1 MSKDT
6 SLKLVVT
13 TARGLED
20 FLAQELDSMG
30 LTYEV
35 PLLPNSDPEKKPKKQ
50 AGVFELARD
59 KASAYRICLWSRI
72 AQRVLWELNSFDA
85 TSSDDLYETLVNFP
99 WTRHLS
105 NEQTFKVDVNTS
117 SNINDNAQF
126 LTYKVK
132 DAIVDSFTEKGLE
145 RPNVST
151 RTPDVSFLV
160 FWDGEKARCYIDLS
174 GSPLHKRGYRKESG
188 EAPIRETLAASMLYA
203 CGWDKQTSGQFIDPF
218 CGSGTILIEAALM
231 AHKIAPGLLRQR
243 FGFERW
249 KQHDDNIWQQIRK
262 DALNARTDGSNTD
275 NTNKSNFVFKGYD
288 ADAEVLKTAKQN
300 TTFATLGNI
309 IHFERRSIAQFNARA
324 INQNMSNGFIVT
336 NPPYGERIG
345 ISTDKRRDAHGN
357 GKDSRSHSNKN
368 PWDKAKKKISGA
380 DVKAELL
387 SFHEARKLQQDK
399 QRAIQQEKDAKE
411 TMKLFYRT
419 IGQKFKQTIAGWH
432 VAVISDHIEKVDAMG
447 LNVELTHK
455 VFNGSIQCFLR
466 AGVVKPLEQQRPLF
480 LPERPN
486 DLPKPRKPRGRK
498 VEEQEEPPAIAEDFI
513 NRLYKNLK
521 ARKKLVNS
529 LVTDSF
535 RLYDADMPEYNV
547 AIDWYQGHWHVQ
559 EYAPPKSIDENKAR
573 ERLDLVLNSLQHAF
587 RTNKNRIH
595 LKTRQKQKGKSQY
608 TKNDDSGRWLTVTEH
623 GVQAQV
629 NLTDY
634 LDTGLFLDH
643 RPTRFALQ
651 DLCVNKRFLNL
662 FCYTGVAT
670 MHAAMG
676 NENGCAKSSI
686 SVDTSNTYLDW
697 ARRNLAVNGL
707 SETDHRFVR
716 HDCIEWLRR
725 TREQFDVIF
734 LDPPTFSNSKS
745 RENVFDVQRDHP
757 ELIELAM
764 KRLEPDG
771 LLIFSTNAKK
781 FKLGDD
787 VSEQWQCEEMTSKTI
802 PLDFK
807 ANHKPPIHQCW
818 YIRYKQESN

>member
-30 LTYEV
+30 LAYET
-35 PLLPNSDPEKKPKKQ
+35 PLIANSAPEKKPKKQ

-59 KASAYRICLWSRI
+59 KASAYRVCLWSRI
-72 AQRVLWELNSFDA
+72 AQRVLWEINSFEA
-85 TSSDDLYETLVNFP
+85 TSADELYDNLVHFP
-99 WTRHLS
+99 WMRHLS

-117 SNINDNAQF
+117 ANINDNAQF

-132 DAIVDSFTEKGLE
+132 DAIVDSFIQKGLE

-151 RTPDVSFLV
+151 RMPDLSFLV
-160 FWDGEKARCYIDLS
+160 FWDGETARCYLDLS
-174 GSPLHKRGYRKESG
+174 GAPLHKRGYRRQSG

-203 CGWDKQTSGQFIDPF
+203 CGWDKQMSGQFIDPF

-262 DALNARTDGSNTD
+262 DALKMRTDEDASK
-275 NTNKSNFVFKGYD
+275 KSQFIFKGYD
-288 ADAEVLKTAKQN
+288 ADAEVLKTAKDN
-300 TTFATLGNI
+300 VIFATLGNL
-309 IHFERRSIAQFNARA
+309 IHFERRSIAQFNSRA
-324 INQNMSNGFIVT
+324 INQNMDNGFIVT

-345 ISTDKRRDAHGN
+345 ISTDKRRDAQ
-357 GKDSRSHSNKN
+357 SNSFHKSGRKN
-368 PWDKAKKKISGA
+368 PWDKAQKKISGA
-380 DVKAELL
+380 DDKPEAL
-387 SFHEARKLQQDK
+387 SFHEARKRQQDK
-399 QRAIQQEKDAKE
+399 QKAIQQEKDAKE

-419 IGQKFKQTIAGWH
+419 IGQKLKQTISGWQ
-432 VAVISDHIEKVDAMG
+432 VAIISDHIEKVDALG
-447 LNVELTHK
+447 LDVQLTHK
-455 VFNGSIQCFLR
+455 VFNGPIQCFLR
-466 AGVVKPLEQQRPLF
+466 AGVVKPLDDKRPLF
-480 LPERPN
+480 LPERPQTQ
-486 DLPKPRKPRGRK
+486 PKRKPED
-498 VEEQEEPPAIAEDFI
+498 EEERRIAEDFV

-521 ARKKLVNS
+521 ARKKLINS
-529 LVTDSF
+529 FVTDCV

-559 EYAPPKSIDENKAR
+559 EYAPPKSVDENKAR
-573 ERLDLVLNSLQHAF
+573 KRLDLVLNSLQYAF
-587 RTNKNRIH
+587 NVKSNRIH

-608 TKNDDSGRWLTVTEH
+608 TKNDESGRWLTVTEH
-623 GVQAQV
+623 NVQAQV

-651 DLCVNKRFLNL
+651 ELCVNKRFLNL

-676 NENGCAKSSI
+676 NENGGAKSSI

-697 ARRNLAVNGL
+697 AQRNLAVNGL

-764 KRLEPDG
+764 KRLEHDG

-781 FKLGDD
+781 FKLDED